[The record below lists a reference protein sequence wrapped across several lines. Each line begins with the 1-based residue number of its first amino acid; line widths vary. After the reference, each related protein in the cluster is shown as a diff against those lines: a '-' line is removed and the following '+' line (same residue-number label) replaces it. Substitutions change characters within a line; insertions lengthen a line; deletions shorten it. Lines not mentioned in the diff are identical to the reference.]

1 MPGTNAFAS
10 DYPANEDG
18 YMSKV
23 RYLKEQA
30 ARADRLARA
39 AFDDLTTER
48 LQQAAKDYLR
58 EADQF
63 AASLKT
69 TDVPDKSETAPT

>member
-1 MPGTNAFAS
+1 
-10 DYPANEDG
+10 
-18 YMSKV
+18 MSKV
-23 RYLKEQA
+23 QYLKEQA

-58 EADQF
+58 EADQL

-69 TDVPDKSETAPT
+69 TVVADKSETVPT